1 MSRRPI
7 RALSTRACVFIS
19 RAFAD
24 GDSYKDTKSGNEK
37 RRNGQAGVSVHVSK
51 EFSKGGGGGG
61 GGEGKKTNTFI
72 WGRVQRFSLLQKNR
86 NSQAVRVLILR
97 HCVDRQSPHEG
108 RELQRNFEW

>member
-1 MSRRPI
+1 MSRRLI

-37 RRNGQAGVSVHVSK
+37 RRKGQAGVFVHVSK

-61 GGEGKKTNTFI
+61 SCH
-72 WGRVQRFSLLQKNR
+72 RRLSLLQK
-86 NSQAVRVLILR
+86 
-97 HCVDRQSPHEG
+97 
-108 RELQRNFEW
+108 

>member
-1 MSRRPI
+1 MSRRLI

-37 RRNGQAGVSVHVSK
+37 RRKGQAGVFVHVSK
-51 EFSKGGGGGG
+51 EFSKGGGGGEVVIG
-61 GGEGKKTNTFI
+61 DFRYYKN
-72 WGRVQRFSLLQKNR
+72 NR

-97 HCVDRQSPHEG
+97 TG
-108 RELQRNFEW
+108 